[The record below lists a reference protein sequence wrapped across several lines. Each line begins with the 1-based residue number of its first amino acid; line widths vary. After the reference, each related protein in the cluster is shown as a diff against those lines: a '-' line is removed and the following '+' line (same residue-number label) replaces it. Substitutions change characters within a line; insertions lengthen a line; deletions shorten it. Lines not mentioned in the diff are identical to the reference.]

1 MRPRVFVTG
10 DRFVA
15 VLQGVGLAKQAWE
28 DWLRREGDDA
38 RERFYSSYLDMLGY
52 CEAEFGSVSNLYAL
66 AAYAVWLNTPKRLR
80 VPASQTELSQMLGF
94 TNDGVFRKWRKRYPA
109 LFSDERTRDVV
120 RAIIMDR
127 IPDVVDAML
136 ESAVNGGV
144 QGFQDRKLALE
155 IGKLYKASTETI
167 VSGESAIRLTWGEA
181 EMESDD
187 GAQGGGA

>member
-1 MRPRVFVTG
+1 M
-10 DRFVA
+10 
-15 VLQGVGLAKQAWE
+15 AKQAWE
-28 DWLRREGDDA
+28 DWLRCEGDAA
-38 RERFYSSYLDMLGY
+38 RERFYSSYVDMLGY

-80 VPASQTELSQMLGF
+80 VPASQNELSQMLGF
-94 TNDGVFRKWRKRYPA
+94 TSDGVFRKWRKRYPA
-109 LFSDERTRDVV
+109 LFADDRTRDVV

-155 IGKLYKASTETI
+155 IGKLYKPTSNTI
-167 VSGESAIRLTWGEA
+167 VSGETTLNLRSASEL
-181 EMESDD
+181 SDD
-187 GAQGGGA
+187 DLATIATSGGG